1 MGPLASPH
9 HNPFPTHRGIHSF
22 PGALWFPGIGKL
34 AFQDHSEQ
42 LLPPSQ
48 VFLVSLCDDPPTE
61 KSAHQLPPGKEEQQ
75 GRTFCIWSR
84 TVTHSTSGWVREV
97 RVPCAP
103 PLVLPFTTRQ
113 RGGHGGIHLE
123 TRCST
128 GGSSQ
133 GPCPALPCVMS
144 CFPHTLVSL
153 MVYEVATLK
162 WVLKD
167 EQELGI
173 EQM

>member
-1 MGPLASPH
+1 M
-9 HNPFPTHRGIHSF
+9 
-22 PGALWFPGIGKL
+22 
-34 AFQDHSEQ
+34 
-42 LLPPSQ
+42 
-48 VFLVSLCDDPPTE
+48 
-61 KSAHQLPPGKEEQQ
+61 
-75 GRTFCIWSR
+75 
-84 TVTHSTSGWVREV
+84 THSTSGWVREV

-113 RGGHGGIHLE
+113 HGGHGGIHLE